1 MLLAQIVAGWEMD
14 VERGPDWIFLRLRP
28 ATHEQGTDDLALA
41 NRIWSVLEQ
50 SFVYRLVLELDAVDH
65 LHSSIIAQLVLLSK
79 RIHSHGGLLRLC
91 GLTPVNQQVIHTCR
105 LDGCLPNYD
114 SRSDAVMG
122 AHRPLQPR

>member
-1 MLLAQIVAGWEMD
+1 MLAAQVVVGWDMD

-28 ATHEQGTDDLALA
+28 TASDQGTEDLALA
-41 NRIWSVLEQ
+41 DRIWSVLEQ

-65 LHSSIIAQLVLLSK
+65 LHSTLIAQMVLLSK
-79 RIHSHGGLLRLC
+79 RVHSHGGLMRLC
-91 GLTPVNQQVIHTCR
+91 GLSSVNQEVIHVCR

-122 AHRPLQPR
+122 THRPLQPR